1 MENVIGQIGNGSLG
15 VTVAI
20 DGRGYVYLAFG
31 EAGPEREVY
40 VYEPEAAAKLAHL
53 IFGASRQAT
62 AVRSSGRG

>member
-1 MENVIGQIGNGSLG
+1 MDNVIGTIGKGNLG

-40 VYEPEAAAKLAHL
+40 VYEPNEAAKLAGL
-53 IFGASRQAT
+53 ISGASRQAI
-62 AVRSSGRG
+62 AVRNGGRG

>member
-1 MENVIGQIGNGSLG
+1 MDNVIGTIGKGSLG

-31 EAGPEREVY
+31 EAGPDREVY
-40 VYEPEAAAKLAHL
+40 VYEPNEAAKLAHL
-53 IFGASRQAT
+53 IFGASRQAM